1 MDHERPAAE
10 TGTPDPEQD
19 RVHRAG
25 ADIQGSS
32 TVENLLPEESRR
44 AAYPVVM
51 PRDRRK
57 VAYKK
62 QDIAALFSPAK
73 KTDHAPLAVGAVYPL
88 EACGVEVDLIQ
99 RALAAIESIQV
110 PHPALQSRMRR
121 VGEQKM
127 PIETH
132 IVVPFG

>member
-1 MDHERPAAE
+1 
-10 TGTPDPEQD
+10 
-19 RVHRAG
+19 
-25 ADIQGSS
+25 
-32 TVENLLPEESRR
+32 
-44 AAYPVVM
+44 
-51 PRDRRK
+51 

-132 IVVPFG
+132 IVVPFGSLAEFAAHEHQLLTRVAEHESIDQP